1 MASQIPY
8 MGSQVAPG
16 EQLPGGW
23 HPTVGYMVLFVIGEL
38 FAYHFLSKH
47 LNIIR

>member
-1 MASQIPY
+1 MSTTLPY
-8 MGSQVAPG
+8 LSGQTAPG

-23 HPTVGYMVLFVIGEL
+23 HPTVAYMLGFVVAEI

-47 LNIIR
+47 LHII